1 MKKRFGLICLIVLV
15 SVTVFVAGCTQ
26 EPEPAV
32 VTNGEAEPQEPVM
45 KLVAVGEC
53 TFAPFEYVDEETG
66 EPAGFDVDLI
76 KAIAEA
82 SNFEVEYKNLDWNS
96 LIAALQTKEADLVVS
111 GMTIT
116 DERALEVKFS
126 DPYFESGQAW
136 CVEEDSPIKTLD
148 DLSGKTVA
156 VQINTTADYA
166 AQRLDEKFKEDGKPG
181 LGIKR
186 LEQAADVFNELK
198 VKGVDAV
205 ISDIPV
211 IQEYL
216 KNNPD
221 SGVIIPE
228 PAFTVEYYG
237 IAMRK
242 QDKEIHD
249 LVNKGL
255 AKIKASGGYD
265 ELYEKYFGT
274 R

>member
-1 MKKRFGLICLIVLV
+1 MKKRFGILCFSLLLVLAL
-15 SVTVFVAGCTQ
+15 FAGCTKQ
-26 EPEPAV
+26 PETPPQTGEEEPGAPV
-32 VTNGEAEPQEPVM
+32 AE
-45 KLVAVGEC
+45 LVAVGEC
-53 TFAPFEYVDEETG
+53 TFAPFEFVDPDTG
-66 EPAGFDVDLI
+66 ELTGFDVDLI
-76 KAIAEA
+76 YAIAEA
-82 SNFEVEYKNLDWNS
+82 SNFEVEYKNMDWNS
-96 LIAALQTKEADLVVS
+96 LIAALQTGEADLIVS

-116 DERALEVKFS
+116 DERAMEVKFS

-136 CVEEDSPIKTLD
+136 CVEEGSPIKTLD

-166 AQRLDEKFKEDGKPG
+166 AKDLDAKFKEENMAG
-181 LGIKR
+181 LTIKR

-198 VKGVDAV
+198 VGGVDAV
-205 ISDIPV
+205 ISDLPV

-221 SGVIIPE
+221 SKIIIPE

-242 QDKEIHD
+242 QDKDIHE

-255 AKIKASGGYD
+255 AKIKASGKYD
-265 ELYEKYFGT
+265 EIYEKYFGP